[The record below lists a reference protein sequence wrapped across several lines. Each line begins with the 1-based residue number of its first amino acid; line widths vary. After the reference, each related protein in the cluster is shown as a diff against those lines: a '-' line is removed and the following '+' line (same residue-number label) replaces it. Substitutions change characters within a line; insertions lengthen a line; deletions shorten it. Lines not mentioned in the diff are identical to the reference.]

1 MADKMRAITDYPAI
15 SFIGNY
21 TIDKLEEEMIAW
33 YQEKYAEV
41 TGKETTLGKADER
54 RLMLQTCAYFL
65 FLGYK
70 DVDLA
75 GKMATLKY
83 AVGDYLENLGAL
95 KGVYRLS
102 ANAATTTIR
111 YAVMEARES
120 ATPISKGSRV
130 TAGDNVY
137 FATQEYAEIP
147 AGSLYVDVKADCLT
161 AGADGNVYGI
171 GEINTMVD
179 IIAYIDSAS
188 NITKPENGRDIET
201 DDDLRER
208 IYTAQKGFSTG
219 GTSGAYEYM
228 VRQYDTS
235 IEDIRIT
242 SPDLRVVQIVV
253 LLANGEIP
261 GEEYLSDLKVY
272 IEDPQRKMLTD
283 EIVVK
288 KPTEEEYDIELT
300 YYINSSDKSRADTI
314 QSEVNTAIDEYKLW
328 QRLKLG
334 RDINPDELTKRI
346 MQAGAKRVSMTAPAY
361 KAISSESV
369 AVPKNVSITYG
380 GIEDD

>member
-15 SFIGNY
+15 SFIDNY

-33 YQEKYAEV
+33 FQEKYAEV
-41 TGKETTLGKADER
+41 TGKETSMGKADER
-54 RLMLQTCAYFL
+54 RLTLQTCAYYL

-83 AVGDYLENLGAL
+83 AVGDYLENLGVL

-111 YAVMEARES
+111 YAVTEARES
-120 ATPISKGSRV
+120 ATPIPKGSRV
-130 TAGDNVY
+130 TAGDSVY

-161 AGADGNVYGI
+161 AGSDGNMYGI

-179 IIAYIDSAS
+179 IIAYIDSVS
-188 NITKPENGRDIET
+188 NVTKPENGRDIET

-261 GEEYLSDLKVY
+261 GEEYLSDLKAY

-314 QSEVNTAIDEYKLW
+314 QTEVNTAIDEYKLW

-346 MQAGAKRVSMTAPAY
+346 MQAGA
-361 KAISSESV
+361 
-369 AVPKNVSITYG
+369 
-380 GIEDD
+380 